1 MRLMMKTPRLKERPI
16 AHWLRSSFIIRGLYG
31 IGGGNFLTS
40 HPHVFDRKS
49 ESHSLFQCPKL
60 ALLCLFLGTFTLFV
74 TTSCEKSLDASVR
87 DEGHPVLYEYY
98 HEATGLYRESVD
110 ADSVFRFSAKVDGY
124 TSAYPESKQTS
135 YYPEIENCIKQ
146 RLATLGITFV
156 VEDDWQDTVY
166 IDFKFCNTKYSCP
179 QRAGDCYK

>member
-1 MRLMMKTPRLKERPI
+1 MEL
-16 AHWLRSSFIIRGLYG
+16 
-31 IGGGNFLTS
+31 GGGKFFN
-40 HPHVFDRKS
+40 
-49 ESHSLFQCPKL
+49 SHSS
-60 ALLCLFLGTFTLFV
+60 LGILTIFIFTLLMAS
-74 TTSCEKSLDASVR
+74 SCEKSLDASVC

-98 HEATGLYRESVD
+98 HEAAGLYRESVD

-135 YYPEIENCIKQ
+135 YYPEIENCIRQ

-166 IDFKFCNTKYSCP
+166 IDFKF
-179 QRAGDCYK
+179 

>member
-1 MRLMMKTPRLKERPI
+1 MLIFAGKMTKRLTIKTPRLNER
-16 AHWLRSSFIIRGLYG
+16 ALAEWLRKSFIIRHLYI
-31 IGGGNFLTS
+31 IGGGNFCNS
-40 HPHVFDRKS
+40 RS
-49 ESHSLFQCPKL
+49 SLGILP
-60 ALLCLFLGTFTLFV
+60 LFIITLFFA
-74 TTSCEKSLDASVR
+74 TSCEKSLDASVR
-87 DEGHPVLYEYY
+87 DEGHPVLYGYF
-98 HEATGLYRESVD
+98 HEAAGLFRESVD

-146 RLATLGITFV
+146 RLASLGITFV

>member
-1 MRLMMKTPRLKERPI
+1 MRLMMKIPRLKERPI

-31 IGGGNFLTS
+31 IGGGKFFN
-40 HPHVFDRKS
+40 
-49 ESHSLFQCPKL
+49 SHSS
-60 ALLCLFLGTFTLFV
+60 LGILPIFIFTLFV
-74 TTSCEKSLDASVR
+74 TTSCEKSLDASVC

-98 HEATGLYRESVD
+98 HEAAGLYRESVD
-110 ADSVFRFSAKVDGY
+110 ADSVFRFSAKVDVY

-146 RLATLGITFV
+146 RLASLGITFV

-166 IDFKFCNTKYSCP
+166 IDFKFRSSK
-179 QRAGDCYK
+179 